1 MSPWMVLAGRY
12 AVLCGL
18 TLLVLSGCQ
27 RAYYATMEKFGYHK
41 RDILAQRVQ
50 DARDSQEEAKEQFQS
65 ALEKFSAVLN
75 FHGGALE
82 EQYNQLKAE
91 FERSE
96 VKAKEVRKRIKS
108 VEDVA
113 QALFREWEAEL
124 EQYSNTGLRRAS
136 AQQLAD
142 TRRRYTPLIGAMRRA
157 ETKIE
162 PVLSAFRDQVLF
174 LKHNLN
180 ARAIASLK
188 QEQITI
194 ETDIASLIRAMEAS
208 IAEANTFIKTMHQS

>member
-1 MSPWMVLAGRY
+1 MTFLPAYALRYGALCSLA
-12 AVLCGL
+12 L
-18 TLLVLSGCQ
+18 LLVTGCQ

-41 RDILAQRVQ
+41 RDILVQRVQ

-91 FERSE
+91 FDRSE
-96 VKAKEVRKRIKS
+96 AKANAVRKRINA

-113 QALFREWEAEL
+113 HALFREWEEEL
-124 EQYSNTGLRRAS
+124 EQYSSPSLRRAS
-136 AQQLAD
+136 AQQLAQ

-157 ETKIE
+157 ESKID

-174 LKHNLN
+174 LKHHLN

-188 QEQITI
+188 QERVAIEADIT
-194 ETDIASLIRAMEAS
+194 SLIRAMEAS
-208 IAEANTFIKTMHQS
+208 ITEANTFIKTIDQS